1 MEMAIS
7 IAKWFLDD
15 SIRLNSQL
23 SVNTSQK
30 NAAALLEWMKNLDQD
45 DNDPL
50 NAADLLRFGPLPIRK
65 KKAREEAL
73 KSFLIM
79 VGSRSEN

>member
-1 MEMAIS
+1 
-7 IAKWFLDD
+7 
-15 SIRLNSQL
+15 
-23 SVNTSQK
+23 
-30 NAAALLEWMKNLDQD
+30 MKNLDQD

-73 KSFLIM
+73 KILSDNGWIKIRKLKN
-79 VGSRSEN
+79 SRYIVMHPLTREL